1 MAVRDGLI
9 RVAAEFAS
17 ARLLK
22 TAALAHYSD
31 SKAVLRVRP
40 AAVSVR

>member
-9 RVAAEFAS
+9 RVTAEFAS

-22 TAALAHYSD
+22 GSGIGALSGP
-31 SKAVLRVRP
+31 KAILRARP